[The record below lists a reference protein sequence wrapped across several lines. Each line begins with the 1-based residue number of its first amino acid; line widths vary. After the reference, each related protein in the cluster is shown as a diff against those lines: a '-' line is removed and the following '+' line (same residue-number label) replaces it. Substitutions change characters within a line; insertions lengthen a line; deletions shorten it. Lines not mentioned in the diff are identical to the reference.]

1 MYVHACVQSQA
12 ETKWQQ
18 ARGVAVRAR
27 RRGRRSDGVVISHMH
42 SDLRSDGL
50 TEWKAPDAMKSMWL
64 VFTLPCLVET
74 VQPDDVE
81 MVTSS

>member
-1 MYVHACVQSQA
+1 MCMHACS
-12 ETKWQQ
+12 
-18 ARGVAVRAR
+18 R
-27 RRGRRSDGVVISHMH
+27 RQRRSGSKLEAWQCEPEDGAGEATGLSHMH